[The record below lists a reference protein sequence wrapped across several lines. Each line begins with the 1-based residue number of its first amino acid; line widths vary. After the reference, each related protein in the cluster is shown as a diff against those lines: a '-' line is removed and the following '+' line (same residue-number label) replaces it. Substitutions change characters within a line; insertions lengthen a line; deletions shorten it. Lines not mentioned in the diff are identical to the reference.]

1 MASDHPEQNEADQDN
16 TEQNDLQQIED
27 LKIQES
33 SYKQVWLQL
42 SYILL
47 SQNNT
52 LLKSNFATCQLA
64 TVLDR
69 KAYFVKSILI

>member
-52 LLKSNFATCQLA
+52 LLKSNFATSQFAQQFWIERL
-64 TVLDR
+64 
-69 KAYFVKSILI
+69 IL